1 MAKKS
6 YNRRGYRRRK
16 TNKKNKPTK
25 LKSKKKSYKKGGM
38 FRFHELATAASAA
51 SPVAYDDTSVDCA
64 DISGMN
70 RLFEIVATK
79 DVRSANV
86 TLRPPPPA
94 DVAAFDAS
102 LQRGDILELNP
113 EGVAKGVGVR
123 WFGVVMRLAPESQ
136 EGGGVFERW
145 FKEIKIFDRNETFS
159 LKLDERQPKC
169 DFYPFN
175 EIIGIVK
182 FI

>member
-6 YNRRGYRRRK
+6 YNRRSYRRRR

-38 FRFHELATAASAA
+38 FPLHRLANAAAAA
-51 SPVAYDDTSVDCA
+51 SPVAYDDKSVDCA
-64 DISGMN
+64 DISGMD
-70 RLFEIVATK
+70 RLFEMVATG

-94 DVAAFDAS
+94 NANFDAS
-102 LQRGDILELNP
+102 LKRGDILELSHD
-113 EGVAKGVGVR
+113 KGVGVR
-123 WFGVVMRLAPESQ
+123 WFGVVMGRAPASQ
-136 EGGGVFERW
+136 EGGGVLVRW
-145 FKEIKIFDRNETFS
+145 FKEIKIFDKDETFS
-159 LKLDERQPKC
+159 LELDELQPRC

>member
-38 FRFHELATAASAA
+38 FSLHQLATAASTAP
-51 SPVAYDDTSVDCA
+51 PVAYDDKSVDCA
-64 DISGMN
+64 DISGMDG
-70 RLFEIVATK
+70 LFEMVATG

-94 DVAAFDAS
+94 NANFDAS
-102 LQRGDILELNP
+102 LKHGDILELNH
-113 EGVAKGVGVR
+113 EGVGVR
-123 WFGVVMRLAPESQ
+123 WFGVVMGRAPASR
-136 EGGGVFERW
+136 EGGGVFVRW
-145 FKEIKIFDRNETFS
+145 FKEIKMFDEDETFS
-159 LKLDERQPKC
+159 LELDELQPKC

>member
-38 FRFHELATAASAA
+38 FSLHQLAASASTA
-51 SPVAYDDTSVDCA
+51 PPVAYGDTSVECD

-70 RLFEIVATK
+70 RLFEMVATG

-86 TLRPPPPA
+86 TLRPPHPA
-94 DVAAFDAS
+94 NANFDAS
-102 LQRGDILELNP
+102 LKRGDILELNNDD
-113 EGVAKGVGVR
+113 KGVGVR
-123 WFGVVMRLAPESQ
+123 WFGVVMGRAPASQ
-136 EGGGVFERW
+136 EGGGVFVRW
-145 FKEIKIFDRNETFS
+145 FKEIKMFDEDETFS
-159 LKLDERQPKC
+159 LELDELQPKC

>member
-38 FRFHELATAASAA
+38 FSLHQLAASASTA
-51 SPVAYDDTSVDCA
+51 PPVAYDDKSVDCD

-70 RLFEIVATK
+70 LLFEMVATG
-79 DVRSANV
+79 DVRTANV
-86 TLRPPPPA
+86 TVRALLPPA

-102 LQRGDILELNP
+102 LKRGDILELNH
-113 EGVAKGVGVR
+113 EGVGVR
-123 WFGVVMRLAPESQ
+123 WFGVVMGRAPASR
-136 EGGGVFERW
+136 EGGGVFVRW
-145 FKEIKIFDRNETFS
+145 FKEIKIFDKDETFS
-159 LKLDERQPKC
+159 LELDELQPKC
-169 DFYPFN
+169 DFYPFD

>member
-6 YNRRGYRRRK
+6 YNRRSYRRRK

-38 FRFHELATAASAA
+38 FNLHQLAASASTA
-51 SPVAYDDTSVDCA
+51 PPVAYDDKTVDCD
-64 DISGMN
+64 DIRGMN
-70 RLFEIVATK
+70 LLFEMVATR
-79 DVRSANV
+79 DVRTANV
-86 TLRPPPPA
+86 TVRAFLPPA

-102 LQRGDILELNP
+102 LKRGDILELNNDK
-113 EGVAKGVGVR
+113 GVVGVR
-123 WFGVVMRLAPESQ
+123 WFGVVMGRAPASR
-136 EGGGVFERW
+136 EGGGVFVRW
-145 FKEIKIFDRNETFS
+145 FKEIKMFDEDETFS
-159 LKLDERQPKC
+159 LELDELQPNC

-175 EIIGIVK
+175 EIIGTVK

>member
-38 FRFHELATAASAA
+38 FSRLHELSTAASAA

-64 DISGMN
+64 DISVIN
-70 RLFEIVATK
+70 RLFEMVATR

-94 DVAAFDAS
+94 NANFDAS
-102 LQRGDILELNP
+102 LKRGDILELNP

-123 WFGVVMRLAPESQ
+123 WFGVVMGLVPESQ
-136 EGGGVFERW
+136 DGGGVSVRW
-145 FKEIKIFDRNETFS
+145 FKEIKIFDRDEKFS
-159 LKLDERQPKC
+159 LELDEHQPKC
-169 DFYPFN
+169 DFYPFD

>member
-38 FRFHELATAASAA
+38 FSLHQLAASASTA
-51 SPVAYDDTSVDCA
+51 PLVAYGDTSVECD

-70 RLFEIVATK
+70 GLFEMVAAG
-79 DVRSANV
+79 DVRTANV
-86 TLRPPPPA
+86 TLRALLPPA
-94 DVAAFDAS
+94 DAAAFDAS
-102 LQRGDILELNP
+102 LKLGDILELNNDD
-113 EGVAKGVGVR
+113 KGVGVR
-123 WFGVVMRLAPESQ
+123 WFGVVMGRAPASQ
-136 EGGGVFERW
+136 EGGGVLVRW
-145 FKEIKIFDRNETFS
+145 FKEIKMFDEDETFS
-159 LKLDERQPKC
+159 LELDELQPKC

>member
-38 FRFHELATAASAA
+38 FSLHQLAASASTA
-51 SPVAYDDTSVDCA
+51 PPVAYDDKSVDCD

-70 RLFEIVATK
+70 LLFEMVATG

-94 DVAAFDAS
+94 NANFDAS
-102 LQRGDILELNP
+102 LKHGDILELNH
-113 EGVAKGVGVR
+113 EGVGVR
-123 WFGVVMRLAPESQ
+123 WFGVVMGRAPASR
-136 EGGGVFERW
+136 EGGGVFVRW
-145 FKEIKIFDRNETFS
+145 FKEIKIFDKDETFS
-159 LKLDERQPKC
+159 LELDELQPNC

-175 EIIGIVK
+175 EIIGTVK